1 LVAIILVKCIVSKD
15 FNMLTPK
22 NNDIVPRG
30 EWNVE
35 LPGCGPRIKSRHF
48 KDFLQQVSKR
58 LQANGLDRHDWR
70 EWVLDEMCKQNP
82 GIECEDKDAPRRE
95 VTGEDVWRFVRT
107 LYTAWEN
114 GAQKVSDEE
123 QNRRADICLN
133 CPKRGYVSCNSCGS
147 LSKALSDLVLGTG
160 CKRLAELHKQ
170 SCLVCGCELSSLV
183 QYPLEVIQEI
193 DQKLQ
198 FQTDSYPSRCWKVS
212 DAS

>member
-1 LVAIILVKCIVSKD
+1 MSKD

-198 FQTDSYPSRCWKVS
+198 FQTDSYPSECWKVT